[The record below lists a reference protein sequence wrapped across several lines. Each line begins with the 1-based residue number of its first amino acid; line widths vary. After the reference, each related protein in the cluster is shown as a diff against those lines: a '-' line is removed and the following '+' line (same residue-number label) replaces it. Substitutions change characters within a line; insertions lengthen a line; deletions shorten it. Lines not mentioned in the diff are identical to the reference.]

1 MNIAEAIK
9 QAAEKLSTLTL
20 STVYGEANHDDAKA
34 LADDIEVV
42 GKIVLTLLNEMAD
55 YAQGKTGADIGPFY
69 GLSDDIADTVGALSK
84 RAEEMREE
92 EHGRASLSYQRA
104 QFQGVD

>member
-1 MNIAEAIK
+1 MTIQTALTEA
-9 QAAEKLSTLTL
+9 AAKLSSLKL

-42 GKIVLTLLNEMAD
+42 GQIVLSLLNEMAD
-55 YAQGKTGADIGPFY
+55 YAQGHTGADIGPFY

-92 EHGRASLSYQRA
+92 ESGRASRSYMRA